1 MREHFLRKSR
11 CRGRPGDHP
20 QSTAL
25 RATGRPNHRVSTD
38 DPLQLYSLIRR
49 LAHYRHLSFLVCLQA
64 GRATFFVARLIVL
77 ADITYGSNR

>member
-20 QSTAL
+20 Q
-25 RATGRPNHRVSTD
+25 N
-38 DPLQLYSLIRR
+38 PLQLYSLIRR